1 MKKTISII
9 LIITIISSIF
19 FPHTIFAYDDTSKM
33 TMDDAKIDDY
43 DTFQED
49 IENGSS
55 KVGETDDKKPY
66 KIEEG
71 TTNSVIKTLVKMGNI
86 IPTLVRVFMTIL
98 TDDNTTTDVNNTY
111 GVSFSIQKL
120 VFNKIPIFDINFF
133 SVSENDTDLQI
144 NIKDIIA
151 RMYYIFRDLAIVSTL
166 VILIYTGIRM
176 ALASIAMEK
185 AKYKKMIFNWLVGFI
200 ILMILPYIMIII
212 VKIGEVLIDLCESI
226 MVTLCGDQIKNIE
239 ESLLNTATTSTEK
252 GFSLIIPSII
262 YWVLTFYQLKFFW
275 MYGKRLFSTAF
286 LIVIS
291 PIILIKYIFDNGQ
304 GTTFKSWMTEF
315 SLNVL
320 IQPLHAVLYM
330 IFMSIASNIMTT
342 APILSIIFL
351 TALSR
356 GERVLRNILR
366 VKNSVTVQSM
376 NDNLKASNLK
386 KLGS

>member
-1 MKKTISII
+1 MKVRGKNTMKKTISII
-9 LIITIISSIF
+9 LIVTIISSIF

-212 VKIGEVLIDLCESI
+212 VKIGEVLIYANLLWLRC
-226 MVTLCGDQIKNIE
+226 VVIK
-239 ESLLNTATTSTEK
+239 
-252 GFSLIIPSII
+252 
-262 YWVLTFYQLKFFW
+262 
-275 MYGKRLFSTAF
+275 
-286 LIVIS
+286 
-291 PIILIKYIFDNGQ
+291 
-304 GTTFKSWMTEF
+304 
-315 SLNVL
+315 
-320 IQPLHAVLYM
+320 
-330 IFMSIASNIMTT
+330 
-342 APILSIIFL
+342 
-351 TALSR
+351 
-356 GERVLRNILR
+356 
-366 VKNSVTVQSM
+366 
-376 NDNLKASNLK
+376 
-386 KLGS
+386 